1 MYDDFKI
8 YKFIKNDDE
17 TLMCGHH
24 RGFSFTWGM
33 ERGYSL
39 WHKIKWWCVLYIGKV
54 CRTRKEWRA
63 DIHKMP
69 LFSPALPL
77 SFSLFSLYISKVQ
90 KSDIGMWVQKSISTI
105 SQNLDPTWSNHWW
118 WWQKEYRDTTGCD
131 NNIHVSRQSL
141 SRSTMATVPWGNA
154 SSGECPQYYL

>member
-1 MYDDFKI
+1 MEPTFYDTLYMYDDFKI

-54 CRTRKEWRA
+54 CRTREEWRA

-69 LFSPALPL
+69 LFSAALPL
-77 SFSLFSLYISKVQ
+77 SFSLFSLYISNIFWGSAEK
-90 KSDIGMWVQKSISTI
+90 W
-105 SQNLDPTWSNHWW
+105 HWYASS
-118 WWQKEYRDTTGCD
+118 KINF
-131 NNIHVSRQSL
+131 NNISK
-141 SRSTMATVPWGNA
+141 SRSDLIKSLVMMAKRVQRHYWLW
-154 SSGECPQYYL
+154 Q